1 MLVFG
6 EMRPLIELLQKLL
19 TENLQTISCPFS
31 DLKPLTAKYIHQ
43 VWRREWDEAVIVFN
57 KLHEILLKSSDI
69 LFSFCKTRKEDS
81 SKWTAYCSLLFDAFH
96 HFGKKK
102 GEEEPSVCI
111 ARNTIITNKHILI
124 ESADL
129 VEIRKNKIHE
139 RSSGVRFWNVN
150 PD

>member
-1 MLVFG
+1 MFLRGFLNMLVFG

-102 GEEEPSVCI
+102 EKNSLLFVLHV
-111 ARNTIITNKHILI
+111 TLSSQTNI
-124 ESADL
+124 S
-129 VEIRKNKIHE
+129 
-139 RSSGVRFWNVN
+139 
-150 PD
+150 